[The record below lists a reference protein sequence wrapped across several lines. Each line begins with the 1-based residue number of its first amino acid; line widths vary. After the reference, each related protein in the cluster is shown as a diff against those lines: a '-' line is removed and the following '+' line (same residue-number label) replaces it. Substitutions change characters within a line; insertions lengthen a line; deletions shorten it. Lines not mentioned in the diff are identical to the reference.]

1 MSLEDVALAV
11 GLPGKIGGRGSEIEA
26 MVRRGEIDKVRACC
40 EGDCLNVFVL
50 YVWWALLSGR
60 IDPAGCNAS
69 LQSLIDFLESERDV
83 RLHLGAFLDRWRATS
98 RPMPSFV
105 PFSNSRFSFT
115 TCDGQAGIT
124 RQSNCRS
131 DQRRARDAGVVQWK
145 NGSFPSCVSFVH
157 H

>member
-40 EGDCLNVFVL
+40 QGDCLNVFVL

-83 RLHLGAFLDRWRATS
+83 RLAT
-98 RPMPSFV
+98 RRV
-105 PFSNSRFSFT
+105 P
-115 TCDGQAGIT
+115 GPL
-124 RQSNCRS
+124 
-131 DQRRARDAGVVQWK
+131 ARD
-145 NGSFPSCVSFVH
+145 VSTHAEFCAA
-157 H
+157 

>member
-105 PFSNSRFSFT
+105 PRSDSRFSH
-115 TCDGQAGIT
+115 DL
-124 RQSNCRS
+124 RRS
-131 DQRRARDAGVVQWK
+131 GRHHPAAAIVGLTSDERVMRA
-145 NGSFPSCVSFVH
+145 
-157 H
+157 

>member
-1 MSLEDVALAV
+1 M
-11 GLPGKIGGRGSEIEA
+11 
-26 MVRRGEIDKVRACC
+26 
-40 EGDCLNVFVL
+40 
-50 YVWWALLSGR
+50 
-60 IDPAGCNAS
+60 
-69 LQSLIDFLESERDV
+69 IDFLESERDV